1 MLVLRFLLNDKVVEE
16 VDLPADLT
24 VLDYLRNRQ
33 QLTGSKEGCASGDC
47 GACTVVVA
55 APVDGRLAYESINSC
70 IAFVGDLH
78 GKQLITVEHLAQ
90 GDQLHPVQQAMVD
103 CHGSQCGFC
112 TPGFVMSLF
121 SMTKQSDIKPGA
133 SLRQQIDEHLGGNL
147 CRCTG
152 YRPIVD
158 AATLAINNS
167 VDQPSDQFTENENA
181 VIETLQSI
189 KDESIQRNFHRPRQL
204 TDLYALRKQYPDA
217 PLLAGGTD
225 LALEV
230 TQNLKQYPNIICLKN
245 IAELNYRRSID
256 DQWLIGAGYTLSDFL
271 SYFGALNSDI
281 KTLLQRFGSTQ
292 VRNQGTVGGNIA
304 NASPIGDLPPL
315 CIALGAE
322 LVLESEHGKRQIA
335 LEDFFINYKK
345 TALKPDEIV
354 SELRIPHR
362 ALKTSADNNPQ
373 CKVYK
378 ISKRNDDDISAV
390 CAVFS
395 YQMDGDRIKEIKV
408 AFGGMA
414 AIPKRA
420 IHLEDALRGKALTAA
435 VLVAADSALAQDFQP
450 ISDARASAEYRLQVS
465 RNLLRRLALEIKS
478 KDGLARVH
486 DHVS

>member
-1 MLVLRFLLNDKVVEE
+1 MLVLRFLLNDKIVEE
-16 VDLPADLT
+16 ADLPADLT

-55 APVDGRLAYESINSC
+55 ESVDGKLVYQSVNSC

-78 GKQLITVEHLAQ
+78 GKQLITVEHLAE
-90 GDQLHPVQQAMVD
+90 GDVLHPAQQAMVD

-121 SMTKQSDIKPGA
+121 SMTKQSDIMSGA
-133 SLRQQIDEHLGGNL
+133 SIRKEIDEHLGGNL

-158 AATLAINNS
+158 AAMLAINKTAE
-167 VDQPSDQFTENENA
+167 QPHDKFSESESA
-181 VIETLQSI
+181 VVELLQSI
-189 KDESIQRNFHRPRQL
+189 NNESVQSHFHRPRQL
-204 TDLYALRKQYPDA
+204 ADLYALRKQFPDA

-230 TQNLKQYPNIICLKN
+230 TQNLKQYPNIISIKN
-245 IAELNYRRSID
+245 IAALNYCRSTD
-256 DQWLIGAGYTLSDFL
+256 DQWLIGAGYSLTDVLT
-271 SYFGALNSDI
+271 YFGALNKDI
-281 KTLLQRFGSTQ
+281 KILLQRFGATQ

-315 CIALGAE
+315 FLALGAE
-322 LVLESEHGKRQIA
+322 IVLESEQGKRKLA
-335 LEDFFINYKK
+335 LDEFFLDYKK
-345 TALKPDEIV
+345 TALNSNEIV
-354 SELRIPHR
+354 SEICIPHS
-362 ALKTSADNNPQ
+362 ALKDVGGNNPC

-378 ISKRNDDDISAV
+378 ISKRNEDDISAV
-390 CAVFS
+390 CAAFNF
-395 YQMDGDRIKEIKV
+395 QLNDGRLSQIKV

-420 IHLEDALRGKALTAA
+420 THLEKVLEGQVLNEATVALADKAL
-435 VLVAADSALAQDFQP
+435 VADFQP

-465 RNLLRRLALEIKS
+465 RNLLRRMAFEVNS
-478 KDGLARVH
+478 VDGLARVH